1 MLTARRGCGRA
12 QGRCHAPA
20 VLPFPSLM
28 IASGA
33 NVKTVQ
39 AQLGHKTATM
49 TLGQYGHLFPDD
61 LDDVAAVCRSSWTVT
76 RGNLS
81 SAAWQRLTA
90 APNQCV
96 VVGGRIGCPSVR
108 LPQQLIGDLPT
119 ITGAKSLSTDADTA
133 TERAACVFV
142 VGQ

>member
-1 MLTARRGCGRA
+1 
-12 QGRCHAPA
+12 